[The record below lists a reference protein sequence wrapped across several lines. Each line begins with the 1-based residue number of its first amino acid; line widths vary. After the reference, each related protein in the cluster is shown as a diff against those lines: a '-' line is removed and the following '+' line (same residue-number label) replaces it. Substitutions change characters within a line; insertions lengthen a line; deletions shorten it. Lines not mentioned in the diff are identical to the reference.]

1 LAVPSTTLR
10 GVCFRLRIEE
20 VKMSRSRMF
29 RDDDPMQAKCVSPR
43 TTIVGG
49 RPPEDSAELPPV
61 PTGIQKLLRL
71 ASVDDA
77 FRRELLRRRAGIAAV
92 AGVELTASEQAI
104 LAATTAEQLEQMI
117 RWLPPPPAS
126 RRTFLRQTASTAVM
140 LLGGA
145 VLAEC
150 AGCSKDQGARTPSGG
165 DADAGASPP
174 DAALRP
180 DVDLGQLGGGAAPDM
195 PPLRPVELPTA
206 GGARPDWVGPTDE
219 EPVPVRPEY
228 DPMTAEGGIAPHMP
242 EPPDA
247 GAPDMDETTVPRPAV
262 NPTTTRGGVDP
273 SMSDAHDGTV
283 QSGISRP
290 THNPMAPGGVRPDEP
305 APLRPDSRETAT
317 TGGAAPDWPQ
327 KK

>member
-1 LAVPSTTLR
+1 VRLP

-92 AGVELTASEQAI
+92 AGVELTASEQAV
-104 LAATTAEQLEQMI
+104 LAAITAEQLEQMVGT
-117 RWLPPPPAS
+117 LPPPPAS

-150 AGCSKDQGARTPSGG
+150 AGCSKDQGTRTPAGG
-165 DADAGASPP
+165 DADASAPAP
-174 DAALRP
+174 DAAGAIDAAERP
-180 DVDLGQLGGGAAPDM
+180 DVDLSQMTGGAAPDM
-195 PPLRPVELPTA
+195 PPLRPVEVPTA

-219 EPVPVRPEY
+219 EPVPERPEY
-228 DPMTAEGGIAPHMP
+228 DPMSAEGGISPHLQQ
-242 EPPDA
+242 PPPPADA
-247 GAPDMDETTVPRPAV
+247 GE
-262 NPTTTRGGVDP
+262 
-273 SMSDAHDGTV
+273 SDAA
-283 QSGISRP
+283 RP
-290 THNPMAPGGVRPDEP
+290 EVNPMATD
-305 APLRPDSRETAT
+305 
-317 TGGAAPDWPQ
+317 GGAAPDLPPPRPTTRPTTVRGGIAPDETQ